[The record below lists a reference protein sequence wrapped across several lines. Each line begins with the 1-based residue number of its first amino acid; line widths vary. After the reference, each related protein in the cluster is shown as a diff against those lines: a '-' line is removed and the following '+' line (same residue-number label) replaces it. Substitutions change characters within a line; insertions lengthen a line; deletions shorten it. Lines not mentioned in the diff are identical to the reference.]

1 MNKLMKSITLIGKK
15 VLSTVLLSLCVT
27 TGFGQ
32 HIFNVDPVQAAEIAA
47 FMKQPSAVEGKCNA
61 EVLGI
66 VTTAS
71 EFSWDDIN
79 TWKNADGKVWADG
92 ATADYAPTVFGFGFK
107 KNAPYNG
114 GASWICLITNKDDDK
129 WNPAIP
135 GVADLKGN
143 FILSN
148 CNATTVKIANSQ
160 INTIKICMNNP
171 TEDCYISTKRNSNL
185 EQLDISGSAGKL
197 RQIEA
202 YKNQFRDETSLVADN
217 LGEKVLI
224 DWLFNTENNLY
235 TFSTLPKHPVTG
247 AIIKTGYKD
256 QWLAAGGL
264 PIGEYNEK
272 EKIYEIKIGDD
283 IDLSQEYDIDGKMTV
298 YTWKNED
305 GETIVPSSA
314 TADGWFCFETDDF
327 AGKTFRCELRNESY
341 PLLALNTVW
350 VKVVKEYSGTGIRN
364 VDQEVVKV
372 GPNPAENTLN
382 IYTSGVKAVRIY
394 SLTGLCV
401 KNVSDVTN
409 AIDISELAAGLYTVK
424 VLTSNGEKVAKII
437 KK

>member
-1 MNKLMKSITLIGKK
+1 MKPFF
-15 VLSTVLLSLCVT
+15 C
-27 TGFGQ
+27 
-32 HIFNVDPVQAAEIAA
+32 
-47 FMKQPSAVEGKCNA
+47 
-61 EVLGI
+61 
-66 VTTAS
+66 
-71 EFSWDDIN
+71 IN
-79 TWKNADGKVWADG
+79 T
-92 ATADYAPTVFGFGFK
+92 VFAEESF
-107 KNAPYNG
+107 
-114 GASWICLITNKDDDK
+114 SC
-129 WNPAIP
+129 
-135 GVADLKGN
+135 
-143 FILSN
+143 ILQS
-148 CNATTVKIANSQ
+148 VHV
-160 INTIKICMNNP
+160 
-171 TEDCYISTKRNSNL
+171 Y
-185 EQLDISGSAGKL
+185 
-197 RQIEA
+197 
-202 YKNQFRDETSLVADN
+202 
-217 LGEKVLI
+217 
-224 DWLFNTENNLY
+224 
-235 TFSTLPKHPVTG
+235 

-409 AIDISELAAGLYTVK
+409 ALDIS
-424 VLTSNGEKVAKII
+424 
-437 KK
+437 